1 MRVIT
6 EKEKELIIKNTMNF
20 LQRKDLVI
28 INQFVTYPH
37 LKRKDLE
44 EYTVFEV
51 HSHSKDYEYDNT
63 LCIKYRK
70 NEGRDYTYNTITV
83 DDQNL
88 IDLYEKTYNKLK
100 AELEQ
105 QGEDTREENNVI
117 LNDFFK
123 KTEM

>member
-6 EKEKELIIKNTMNF
+6 EKDREIVIKNTMKF

-51 HSHSKDYEYDNT
+51 NSNSKIFENDNT
-63 LCIKYRK
+63 ICKI
-70 NEGRDYTYNTITV
+70 
-83 DDQNL
+83 
-88 IDLYEKTYNKLK
+88 
-100 AELEQ
+100 
-105 QGEDTREENNVI
+105 
-117 LNDFFK
+117 
-123 KTEM
+123 

>member
-6 EKEKELIIKNTMNF
+6 EKDRELVIKNTMNF

-37 LKRKDLE
+37 LKRDDLE

-51 HSHSKDYEYDNT
+51 HSHSKTFENDNT
-63 LCIKYRK
+63 LCVKYRK
-70 NEGRDYTYNTITV
+70 DDGGGYTYNAITV

-100 AELEQ
+100 AELKQ
-105 QGEDTREENNVI
+105 
-117 LNDFFK
+117 
-123 KTEM
+123 